1 MEFLQSTS
9 DRMTKPVKTRRAES
23 TDRYFHTDNSVD
35 AATKPLTQLVK
46 CSQLIKKKTSEQSVC
61 NAPFSGGSHLDEKAG
76 GQQYLCFQMGLLG
89 GMLRLLLL
97 LQLGQLLPLHLHQ
110 LLLVCLELLLCDP
123 PCDCGRERS
132 HSYTQHPPGCS

>member
-46 CSQLIKKKTSEQSVC
+46 CSQLIKKKKTLSKVSAMPHFLGGPIWMKRQ
-61 NAPFSGGSHLDEKAG
+61 GGSSTCA
-76 GQQYLCFQMGLLG
+76 F
-89 GMLRLLLL
+89 RW
-97 LQLGQLLPLHLHQ
+97 
-110 LLLVCLELLLCDP
+110 VCWEEC
-123 PCDCGRERS
+123 
-132 HSYTQHPPGCS
+132 